1 MHVSDKQPKDI
12 HFDKNTSQIGQERK
26 LLPCTSQELKNGL
39 CEKMK
44 SIKQKGRM
52 LYNTPSQNYTRK
64 DNFRQS
70 QTHFTHY
77 EHGAMELWTGDGL
90 NVHMEQSR

>member
-1 MHVSDKQPKDI
+1 M
-12 HFDKNTSQIGQERK
+12 
-26 LLPCTSQELKNGL
+26 ELKERMTSIKQKGRML
-39 CEKMK
+39 CNTLHKDQNIEHRPNKMELKEKMT

-70 QTHFTHY
+70 QMRFTHY